1 MAKCR
6 VFSIEEG
13 LKESVKDGLYLKHM
27 FGRGV
32 SVAVMKFVEKNGSA
46 LPAKSHWHG
55 EEATL
60 QIKGACSVIE
70 GEGDP
75 SDPEFKVETGD
86 AMIIP
91 VELPHYGTNRFHEE
105 GISLRLNVV
114 YPPRKEYGPEDTV
127 PYYPLK
133 NREQTNA

>member
-1 MAKCR
+1 MPKCR
-6 VFSIEEG
+6 VFGIDDG

-27 FGRGV
+27 FGRNV
-32 SVAVMKFVEKNGSA
+32 SVAVMKFVEKNGSN

-55 EEATL
+55 EEATMQL
-60 QIKGACSVIE
+60 VGACSVL
-70 GEGDP
+70 EGDGNP
-75 SDPEFKVETGD
+75 GDRDFRVETGD
-86 AMIIP
+86 SMVIP
-91 VELPHYGTNRFHEE
+91 AELHHYGSNRFHEE

-133 NREQTNA
+133 DRS